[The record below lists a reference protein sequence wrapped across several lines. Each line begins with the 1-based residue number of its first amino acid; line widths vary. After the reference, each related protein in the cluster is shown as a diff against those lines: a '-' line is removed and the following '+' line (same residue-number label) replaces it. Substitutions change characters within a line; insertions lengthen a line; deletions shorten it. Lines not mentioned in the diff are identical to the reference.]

1 LFQAQEKFKYLPH
14 SPVKVRCLHTHNTH
28 LNIIATY
35 CEQREEEEEEE
46 ERAHNKHHHHRS

>member
-1 LFQAQEKFKYLPH
+1 LFA
-14 SPVKVRCLHTHNTH
+14 HTYTH

-46 ERAHNKHHHHRS
+46 EERAHNKHHHRLSL